1 MVIEGSRGFVP
12 ITTHRMPL
20 HNGAPRAFAM
30 NPSLLSD
37 NFSNES
43 GAATGIERTSEAWEG
58 FEEGGL
64 TEMVDRSNP
73 LAHLGSY
80 SKVPAAVI

>member
-37 NFSNES
+37 NFFNES
-43 GAATGIERTSEAWEG
+43 GAATGIERTSETGEDWKKVVNRN
-58 FEEGGL
+58 GG
-64 TEMVDRSNP
+64 
-73 LAHLGSY
+73 
-80 SKVPAAVI
+80 